1 MHPSL
6 LFQKETV
13 IDVISICPTRA
24 TGGTSVYFTFNYL
37 NEYYNAVSIYEYKRK
52 ENVANCI
59 ACKISAE

>member
-1 MHPSL
+1 MLSSAGHYPSL

-37 NEYYNAVSIYEYKRK
+37 NEYYNAVSIYEYRRK
-52 ENVANCI
+52 
-59 ACKISAE
+59 